1 MSRTMKRPTDSSIG
15 TRFLGAFA
23 CTSLSLVLAAC
34 NAGPLLQTGSLSP
47 AAADAPPKQVTSVDR
62 ALHVAATS
70 ARAQKCGYYFDP
82 NGLRANF
89 LTAETQRGTGPGDLA
104 KVTQAYDYTHR
115 TISGKIANSA
125 EYCGSEAR
133 TDSIKSSLNKVL
145 AGDFEPPPPKK
156 ADPGGG
162 LFAMFESD
170 ASDNEVFNR
179 DHIYDPLLNES
190 PTKKVDE

>member
-1 MSRTMKRPTDSSIG
+1 MSRTMKRLTDSSIG
-15 TRFLGAFA
+15 SRILGALA
-23 CTSLSLVLAAC
+23 CASLSVALAAC

-47 AAADAPPKQVTSVDR
+47 AATDAPPKQVTSIDR

-89 LTAETQRGTGPGDLA
+89 LTAETQRGTGPEDLV
-104 KVTQAYDYTHR
+104 KVTQSYDYTHR

-125 EYCGSEAR
+125 EYCASEAR
-133 TDSIKSSLNKVL
+133 TDTIKSSLNKVL

-156 ADPGGG
+156 EDTGGG

-170 ASDNEVFNR
+170 ASENEVFNR

-190 PTKKVDE
+190 PTKRGR